1 MATNRIKLEVCGVTC
16 VLLTEESETYMKEL
30 CGEAEKLISA
40 LLHSSGSVSVA
51 AVTAALSY
59 LDEKKKTE
67 AERESIRQKDEEEIH
82 RLSELLNAERQR
94 SAQLE
99 DALQKMKKTTATGT
113 PVKTSGQLKNPLR
126 EFENITGEGLVT
138 FYEKKS

>member
-16 VLLTEESETYMKEL
+16 VLLTEESEAYMKEL

-67 AERESIRQKDEEEIH
+67 AERESLRQKDEAEIN
-82 RLSELLNAERQR
+82 RLSELLNEERQR
-94 SAQLE
+94 FAQLE
-99 DALQKMKKTTATGT
+99 EALQKMKKGTAAGT
-113 PVKTSGQLKNPLR
+113 PVKTSGLLKNPLR